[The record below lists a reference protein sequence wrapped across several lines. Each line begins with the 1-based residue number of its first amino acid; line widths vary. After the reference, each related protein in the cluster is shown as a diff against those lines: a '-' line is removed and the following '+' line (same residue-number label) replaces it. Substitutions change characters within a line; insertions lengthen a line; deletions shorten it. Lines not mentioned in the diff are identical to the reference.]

1 MSAATGAKSSI
12 GTSAVALTSTSNP
25 ISYKVGI
32 RAASGN
38 SGTVYVGLSSAVT
51 AGSSD
56 TTDGFPLA
64 AGEYTELT
72 RSAVSDTTGVYLI
85 ASGAGQKVF
94 WAVDVLDDISTS
106 GSSGGGGAVTNAGTF
121 VVQEN
126 GASLTALQLIDDV
139 VLAEDAVHATGDK
152 GVMSLAVRKD
162 TAAQTAGTDGDYCP
176 LITDSTGRL
185 HVNVGNTVTVG
196 SHEVTNAGTF
206 AVQATLQAGTA
217 LAGQVIA
224 SQETSTL
231 YNGST
236 ALTPKF
242 AAIAAAT
249 SGDNTLVA
257 AVTSKKIR
265 VLALCVVAGAA
276 GNIYFTSAVGGTV
289 IFGGSTNKINLAIN
303 GGFVLPYSPVGW
315 FETSSG
321 HLLNMNAS
329 STGPFSGGLTY
340 IEV

>member
-12 GTSAVALTSTSNP
+12 STSAVALTSTSNP

-38 SGTVYVGLSSAVT
+38 SGTVYVGLSSSVT

-72 RSAVSDTTGVYLI
+72 RSAVSDTTDVYLI

-106 GSSGGGGAVTNAGTF
+106 GSGGGGA
-121 VVQEN
+121 
-126 GASLTALQLIDDV
+126 
-139 VLAEDAVHATGDK
+139 
-152 GVMSLAVRKD
+152 
-162 TAAQTAGTDGDYCP
+162 
-176 LITDSTGRL
+176 
-185 HVNVGNTVTVG
+185 
-196 SHEVTNAGTF
+196 VTNAGTF

-217 LAGQVIA
+217 LVGQVIA

-265 VLALCVVAGAA
+265 VLSICLVAGAA
-276 GNIYFTSAVGGTV
+276 GNIYFTSNAAGTV

>member
-12 GTSAVALTSTSNP
+12 GTSAVALTATSNP

-38 SGTVYVGLSSAVT
+38 SGTVYVGLSSGVT
-51 AGSSD
+51 AGSD
-56 TTDGFPLA
+56 DATDGFPLA

-94 WAVDVLDDISTS
+94 WAVDVLDDLSVAS
-106 GSSGGGGAVTNAGTF
+106 SSSGGSVTNSESIADDAAFTVATSKVFPSGYLAD
-121 VVQEN
+121 E
-126 GASLTALQLIDDV
+126 TA
-139 VLAEDAVHATGDK
+139 
-152 GVMSLAVRKD
+152 
-162 TAAQTAGTDGDYCP
+162 
-176 LITDSTGRL
+176 TDSVDEGD
-185 HVNVGNTVTVG
+185 VGLARMTLDRK
-196 SHEVTNAGTF
+196 
-206 AVQATLQAGTA
+206 VQVVVEQESSSLRAAGTA
-217 LAGQVIA
+217 LV
-224 SQETSTL
+224 
-231 YNGST
+231 
-236 ALTPKF
+236 PKF

-265 VLALCVVAGAA
+265 VLALCLVAGAA
-276 GNIYFTSAVGGTV
+276 GNVYFTSAVGGSV

-303 GGFVLPYSPVGW
+303 GGFVLPFNPVGW